1 MDNLIE
7 KLLAETVLWLP
18 KIMGVVAII
27 ILFYVLSRITK
38 AAIMKASARFK
49 IDNHLASLFART
61 SGVTLIIFGFVT
73 ALGTLGI
80 NISALVAGLG
90 LTGFALG
97 FALKDTIS
105 NLLSGVLILLYR
117 PFCIGNTI
125 KIAGFEGEVISI
137 DLRYTELN
145 SEGNKI
151 LIPNSKLFTD
161 PISVIFN
168 NAKNDKAEKLSKHRK
183 AKKVAKSEKIDAT
196 DKLEELEADD

>member
-7 KLLAETVLWLP
+7 KLLTETALWLP
-18 KIMGVVAII
+18 RIAGVVAII
-27 ILFYVLSRITK
+27 ILFYILSRIAK
-38 AAIMKASARFK
+38 AAILQASTRFK
-49 IDNHLASLFART
+49 IDSHLASLFART
-61 SGVTLIIFGFVT
+61 SGITLIIFGFVT

-117 PFCIGNTI
+117 PFSIGNTI

-161 PISVIFN
+161 PISVIIN
-168 NAKNDKAEKLSKHRK
+168 NEKADKS
-183 AKKVAKSEKIDAT
+183 
-196 DKLEELEADD
+196 DKPE